1 VIIDKKKPNGGVSAV
16 GDDSEYDND
25 LIVTDQDPSIDP
37 SENNVIMVVNRAN
50 KSATNISPT
59 QSVPPQPFLDDHI
72 YMNVNKVE
80 SNATANRPVQT
91 SGSTTKEAPII
102 RESLGFD
109 IDNIISQSSSH
120 PINNVIAEN
129 IYENDALK
137 SEDFDSELLELNQQI
152 KSLLNA
158 PPPTQFVEEKEKK
171 QQAPQAPPVV
181 SFRSSRPHNSI
192 SNDDLN
198 NGNNK

>member
-1 VIIDKKKPNGGVSAV
+1 
-16 GDDSEYDND
+16 
-25 LIVTDQDPSIDP
+25 
-37 SENNVIMVVNRAN
+37 MVVNRAN
-50 KSATNISPT
+50 KSAPNLSPT

-80 SNATANRPVQT
+80 SNANANRSVQT
-91 SGSTTKEAPII
+91 SGSPTKEAPII

-158 PPPTQFVEEKEKK
+158 PPPTQLVEEKEKK

-198 NGNNK
+198 NGNKNK